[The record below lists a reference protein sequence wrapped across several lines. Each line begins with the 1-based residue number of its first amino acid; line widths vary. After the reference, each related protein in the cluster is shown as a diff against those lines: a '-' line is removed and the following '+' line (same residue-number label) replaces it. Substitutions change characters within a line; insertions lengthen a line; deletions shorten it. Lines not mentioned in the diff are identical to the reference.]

1 MTSEP
6 ARRLLSA
13 RWLAPAIA
21 LLGSICLVV
30 AGILPVWGTR
40 LIAPQYPKGL
50 DLWFYGGRAEGPL
63 REVNALNHYIG
74 MQPIDL
80 AAVPELALWPLAVVG
95 STVLFLAALFLPGRL
110 GRLALLG
117 LVLVPVVV
125 LADIQ
130 RWLIVFGTQLDR
142 TSALRLDPFVPLV
155 IGPSTVWN
163 FTVWTFPGPALALIW
178 AVAALALVGRR
189 AARRA
194 ARPSTPLAL
203 AAGAAALVVAI
214 AGTLLVVLPAVRPA
228 DVPVASALNDPPA
241 GLVDLVRLIEAAPA
255 GATVVV
261 PAGSYRVHLVIDRP
275 LTLIADGD
283 VLLDG
288 GGRGTVL
295 TIGAPDVTVRGFRVA
310 HTGGQVE
317 DAAAIKAVDADRV
330 TIEGNRIED
339 AFTGIAVNGGSAV
352 RIVGNEV
359 TGSGQVTGGA
369 GHATVATV
377 GLAEDTG
384 PARSS
389 GGADPHAE
397 HAAGRGPGGQGDGI
411 VLWNVSGAL
420 VRDNVVRD
428 VRDGVYLNYADEV
441 LLDGNRIERS
451 RYAVHAM
458 FGTTLTVFGNE
469 IRGNLSGLVFMYT
482 SGVLAGRNVIV
493 DARSSGTGFGI
504 VVKDVTTIRLAE
516 NLVARNRVGLQ
527 AEGTVNSL
535 HSEAVVA
542 SNRFAANDVGVALMP
557 STDLVFGGNVFD
569 ANLTQVASL
578 GLGVERRNYWSYQ
591 GVGNTWSDYAGYD
604 LAGDG
609 VGDVPHQ
616 ASGMGDLLV
625 AADPALA
632 AFRTSPALA
641 VLATSQA
648 VWEGD
653 RPPVVLDLSP
663 RTRQIGAAAVPGTD
677 PAPLPGGSWW
687 LGGASLLCLAIVGLA
702 APWRGAM
709 PAARTRRP
717 EGQGDD

>member
-6 ARRLLSA
+6 VRRSPPA
-13 RWLAPAIA
+13 RWLAPVVA
-21 LLGSICLVV
+21 LLGSVCLVV

-63 REVNALNHYIG
+63 REVNGLNHYIG
-74 MQPIDL
+74 MQPVDL

-95 STVLFLAALFLPGRL
+95 STILFLAAIFLPGWL
-110 GRLALLG
+110 GRLAVLG

-130 RWLIVFGTQLDR
+130 RWLIIFGTQLDS
-142 TSALRLDPFVPLV
+142 TSALRLDPFVPLI
-155 IGPSTVWN
+155 IGPLTVWN
-163 FTVWTFPGPALALIW
+163 FTIWTYPGPALALIW
-178 AVAALALVGRR
+178 AVGALSLVG
-189 AARRA
+189 RRA

-203 AAGAAALVVAI
+203 AAGAAALLVVI
-214 AGTLLVVLPAVRPA
+214 AGTLLIVLPSVRPA
-228 DVPVASALNDPPA
+228 DVPVASALDDPPA
-241 GLVDLVRLIEAAPA
+241 GPVDLVRLVEAAPA

-275 LTLIADGD
+275 LTLVADGD

-317 DAAAIKAVDADRV
+317 DAAAIKTVDADRV

-352 RIVGNEV
+352 RIVDNEIA
-359 TGSGQVTGGA
+359 GSGQVVADAGHVATSDSPPAADPVPAPSEGTTDPHA
-369 GHATVATV
+369 GHAM
-377 GLAEDTG
+377 
-384 PARSS
+384 
-389 GGADPHAE
+389 GA
-397 HAAGRGPGGQGDGI
+397 GPGGQGDGI
-411 VLWNVSGAL
+411 MLWNVSGAL
-420 VRDNVVRD
+420 VRDNVIRE
-428 VRDGVYLNYADEV
+428 VRDGVYLNYVDEV

-458 FGTTLTVFGNE
+458 FGTTVTVFGNE

-504 VVKDVTTIRLAE
+504 ALKDVATLRLAE
-516 NLVARNRVGLQ
+516 NLIARNRVGLQ
-527 AEGTVNSL
+527 AEGTVNRL
-535 HSEAVVA
+535 HSEAAVV
-542 SNRFAANDVGVALMP
+542 SNRFVANEVGVALMP
-557 STDLVFGGNVFD
+557 SADLVFGGNVFE
-569 ANLTQVASL
+569 ANLTQVAAL
-578 GLGVERRNYWSYQ
+578 GIGVERRNFWSYQ

-609 VGDVPHQ
+609 VGDIPYRAGGVE
-616 ASGMGDLLV
+616 DLLV

-632 AFRTSPALA
+632 GLRTSPAMAILA
-641 VLATSQA
+641 SAQA
-648 VWEGD
+648 VWEGA
-653 RPPVVLDLSP
+653 RPPVVQDQSP
-663 RTRQIGAAAVPGTD
+663 RTQQVGAAAAPGED
-677 PAPLPGGSWW
+677 PESPAGEAWR
-687 LGGASLLCLAIVGLA
+687 LGGAGLLIAAVAGLA
-702 APWRGAM
+702 VSSRTASRRAMMRWR
-709 PAARTRRP
+709 RS
-717 EGQGDD
+717 

>member
-1 MTSEP
+1 MTSKP
-6 ARRLLSA
+6 ARLPPSA

-21 LLGSICLVV
+21 LLGSVSLVV

-63 REVNALNHYIG
+63 REVNGLNHYIG

-80 AAVPELALWPLAVVG
+80 AVVPELAFWPLAVVG
-95 STVLFLAALFLPGRL
+95 STILFLAVLFLPGWL
-110 GRLALLG
+110 GRLAFLG

-130 RWLIVFGTQLDR
+130 RWLIVFGTQLDS

-163 FTVWTFPGPALALIW
+163 FTIWAYPGPALALIW
-178 AVAALALVGRR
+178 AAAVLGLVGRR
-189 AARRA
+189 T
-194 ARPSTPLAL
+194 ARPSAGVAL
-203 AAGAAALVVAI
+203 AVGVAALVVAI
-214 AGTLLVVLPAVRPA
+214 AGTLLVVFPAVRPA
-228 DVPVASALNDPPA
+228 DAPAAAARRDPPA
-241 GLVDLVRLIEAAPA
+241 GLVDLARLVEAAPA

-275 LTLIADGD
+275 LTLVADGD

-295 TIGAPDVTVRGFRVA
+295 TISAPDVTVRGFRVA

-317 DAAAIKAVDADRV
+317 DAAAIKTVDADRV

-352 RIVGNEV
+352 RIVGNELV
-359 TGSGQVTGGA
+359 GSGQVVADA
-369 GHATVATV
+369 GHATSSLTAPAA
-377 GLAEDTG
+377 GLM
-384 PARSS
+384 PAPAA
-389 GGADPHAE
+389 GAADPHAD
-397 HAAGRGPGGQGDGI
+397 HAAGAGPGGQGDGI
-411 VLWNVSGAL
+411 ALWSVRGAL
-420 VRDNVVRD
+420 VRDNVVRE
-428 VRDGVYLNYADEV
+428 VRDGVYLNYADEALV
-441 LLDGNRIERS
+441 DGNRIERS

-458 FGTTLTVFGNE
+458 YGTAVTVFGNE
-469 IRGNLSGLVFMYT
+469 IRGNLSGLVFMNT

-504 VVKDVTTIRLAE
+504 VVKDVTTLRLAE
-516 NLVARNRVGLQ
+516 NLIARNRVGLQ
-527 AEGTVNSL
+527 AEGTVNAL
-535 HSEAVVA
+535 HSEASVV
-542 SNRFAANDVGVALMP
+542 SNRFAANDVGVTLMP
-557 STDLVFGGNVFD
+557 SADLVFGGNVFD

-578 GLGVERRNYWSYQ
+578 GLGVERRNFWSYQ

-609 VGDVPHQ
+609 VGDVPYR
-616 ASGMGDLLV
+616 AGGVGDLLV
-625 AADPALA
+625 AADPGLA

-641 VLATSQA
+641 VLASAQA
-648 VWEGD
+648 VWEGA
-653 RPPVVLDLSP
+653 RPPVVIDQSP
-663 RTRQIGAAAVPGTD
+663 RTDQVGAAAAPRED
-677 PAPLPGGSWW
+677 PEPPAGEAWR
-687 LGGASLLCLAIVGLA
+687 LGGAGLLIVALAGLA
-702 APWRGAM
+702 VPSRT
-709 PAARTRRP
+709 ARRATARRTARRRD
-717 EGQGDD
+717 G

>member
-6 ARRLLSA
+6 ARRPPSA
-13 RWLAPAIA
+13 RWFAPAIA

-110 GRLALLG
+110 GWLALLG

-228 DVPVASALNDPPA
+228 DVPAAARRDPPA
-241 GLVDLVRLIEAAPA
+241 GPVDLVRLVEAAPA

-295 TIGAPDVTVRGFRVA
+295 TINASDVTVRGFRVA

-317 DAAAIKAVDADRV
+317 EGAAIKTVDADRV
-330 TIEGNRIED
+330 TIEWNRIED
-339 AFTGIAVNGGSAV
+339 AFTGIAVNGGSTV
-352 RIVGNEV
+352 RIIGNELV
-359 TGSGQVTGGA
+359 GSGQVVSDA
-369 GHATVATV
+369 GHASTSNVA
-377 GLAEDTG
+377 
-384 PARSS
+384 PAA
-389 GGADPHAE
+389 ADPHVQ
-397 HAAGRGPGGQGDGI
+397 HAAGGGPGGQGDGI
-411 VLWNVSGAL
+411 ALWNVSGAL
-420 VRDNVVRD
+420 VRDNVIRE

-441 LLDGNRIERS
+441 LVDGNRIERS

-458 FGTTLTVFGNE
+458 FGTTVTVFGNE

-482 SGVLAGRNVIV
+482 AEVLAGRNVIV

-504 VVKDVTTIRLAE
+504 VLKDVTTLRLAE
-516 NLVARNRVGLQ
+516 NLIARNRVGLQ
-527 AEGTVNSL
+527 AEGTVNRL
-535 HSEAVVA
+535 DAEASVV

-557 STDLVFGGNVFD
+557 SADLVLGGNVFD
-569 ANLTQVASL
+569 ANLTQVAAL
-578 GLGVERRNYWSYQ
+578 GVGVERRNFWSYR

-609 VGDVPHQ
+609 VGDVPYR
-616 ASGMGDLLV
+616 AGGVEDLLV
-625 AADPALA
+625 LADPALA
-632 AFRTSPALA
+632 VFRTSPAMTILA
-641 VLATSQA
+641 SAQA
-648 VWEGD
+648 VWESA
-653 RPPVVLDLSP
+653 RPPVVLDQSP
-663 RTRQIGAAAVPGTD
+663 RTQQVGAAATPGED
-677 PAPLPGGSWW
+677 PEPPAGEAWR
-687 LGGASLLCLAIVGLA
+687 LGGAGLLIAAIAGITVPSRTA
-702 APWRGAM
+702 RW
-709 PAARTRRP
+709 PAITPRRTPRRS
-717 EGQGDD
+717 EG

>member
-6 ARRLLSA
+6 VRRPPTA

-21 LLGSICLVV
+21 LLGSVCLVV
-30 AGILPVWGTR
+30 AGMLPVWGTR

-63 REVNALNHYIG
+63 GEVNGLNHYIG

-110 GRLALLG
+110 GRLAFQG

-125 LADIQ
+125 LVDIQ
-130 RWLIVFGTQLDR
+130 RWLIVFGTQLDP

-163 FTVWTFPGPALALIW
+163 FTIWTYPGPALALIW
-178 AVAALALVGRR
+178 AVAVVALVGRR
-189 AARRA
+189 AARPAGR
-194 ARPSTPLAL
+194 L
-203 AAGAAALVVAI
+203 AAATAAAALVIAL

-228 DVPVASALNDPPA
+228 DVPAASAPRDPPA
-241 GLVDLVRLIEAAPA
+241 GPVDLVRLIEAAPA

-261 PAGSYRVHLVIDRP
+261 PAGSYRVHLVLDRP
-275 LTLIADGD
+275 VTLVADGE

-295 TIGAPDVTVRGFRVA
+295 TISAPDVTVRGFRLA

-317 DAAAIKAVDADRV
+317 DAAAITTIDADRV

-339 AFTGIAVNGGSAV
+339 AFTGIAVKGGSAV
-352 RIVGNEV
+352 RIIGNELV
-359 TGSGQVTGGA
+359 GSGQVAIDA
-369 GHATVATV
+369 GHVTTSDPMPAADPVPASS
-377 GLAEDTG
+377 TG
-384 PARSS
+384 A
-389 GGADPHAE
+389 ADPHAG
-397 HAAGRGPGGQGDGI
+397 HGMGGGPGGQGDGI

-428 VRDGVYLNYADEV
+428 VRDGIYLNYADEV
-441 LLDGNRIERS
+441 LVDGNRIERS

-469 IRGNLSGLVFMYT
+469 IRENLSGLVFMYT
-482 SGVLAGRNVIV
+482 SEVLAGRNVII
-493 DARSSGTGFGI
+493 DARSPGTGFGI
-504 VVKDVTTIRLAE
+504 VVKDVVTLRLAE

-527 AEGTVNSL
+527 AEGTVNRL
-535 HSEAVVA
+535 HSEAAVV
-542 SNRFAANDVGVALMP
+542 SNRFAANDIGVALMP
-557 STDLVFGGNVFD
+557 SADLVFGGNVFD
-569 ANLTQVASL
+569 ANLTQVTSL
-578 GLGVERRNYWSYQ
+578 GIGVERRNHWSYQ

-609 VGDVPHQ
+609 IGDIPYRAGGVE
-616 ASGMGDLLV
+616 DLVV

-632 AFRTSPALA
+632 ALRTSPAMTILSSA
-641 VLATSQA
+641 QA
-648 VWEGD
+648 VWEGA
-653 RPPVVLDLSP
+653 RPPVVLDQSP
-663 RTRQIGAAAVPGTD
+663 RTEQVGAAVVPSAD
-677 PAPLPGGSWW
+677 PEPSAGEAWW
-687 LGGASLLCLAIVGLA
+687 MAGAGLLIAALAGLA
-702 APWRGAM
+702 LPSRMPRWRATPPWG
-709 PAARTRRP
+709 TS
-717 EGQGDD
+717 